1 MTNRGFRR
9 FLHLPRSPRRIRADV
24 DDELRFDIEMR
35 ARDLAAQGLTPDAA
49 RRQAESEFGDLEET
63 RRYCTA
69 LDMQREAELRRVNVI
84 ADALGDLA
92 VAWRAMRRTPGFA
105 AVVVA
110 TLALGIGANTAVF
123 SVVRRVLIAPL
134 PYRAPNQLLRFY
146 TAPAPDGDDDKLS
159 AVELSALA
167 ASSRSLAGVTMFG
180 NYGGVIYTDEH
191 TAEPWQTVQVAS
203 NFFDVLGVRP
213 LFGRQFQDDDLAPGA
228 QPAIIL
234 SYPLW
239 RRVFG
244 DDANVIGRKIQIN
257 SVATT
262 IIAVLP
268 PSFVGPTFSA
278 EALLPLNVPGVLRS
292 AQFSRQRAWR
302 SVGRL
307 RAGVTPAALESE
319 LALLRGRIAA
329 QYPEI
334 TNAGVIRP
342 VPLHGAMVRGARPV
356 LLLVMGGAAL
366 VLVITCVNIAGLF
379 LSRAAA
385 RRRELG
391 VRAAL
396 GAGRGRLIRQ
406 VVTETGLYGLA
417 GGAAGVALA
426 FAMKRAFVAVIGSIL
441 PQMGEIRIDVGVL
454 VFAAAVSLAC
464 GLAFG
469 FLPALAATRIDLRD
483 ALGDSGMRSASQ
495 GRSQVR
501 GTRTLVSAQIA
512 LAIVLLVGAGLLLR
526 TFVTLVSTN
535 LGYAADSH
543 VLTFRVNLPTAR
555 YRDADARA
563 AFFHRYLDRV
573 RALPGVQS
581 AGYTSISPWNGPYG
595 VDLRIE
601 GRPVDA
607 NDIPRLEYETATD
620 GYFASLG
627 IPIRAGRG
635 IQPGD
640 RPGAVPVVVV
650 SESVARRFWPN
661 ASPIGAQ
668 VLLGTGRSDSAVART
683 VIGVVGDVRP
693 NVTEDIAPTVYVSE
707 WQTMVYGGELMV
719 RSAGSASAVI
729 EPAKRALL
737 ELDPKLPL
745 LFPRT
750 LREVLTTS
758 IARQQL
764 AMALTGTF
772 AVLALVLATL
782 GVYSVMAY
790 AVTARTR
797 EFGIRSALGAGR
809 KSILVLVLRQ
819 GVATTILGVL
829 CGLGAAALVSRYVSS
844 LLAGVSA
851 HDPLTFL
858 VAPLLLVAV
867 ALIACILPA
876 RAATRVQPVEALRA
890 E

>member
-1 MTNRGFRR
+1 
-9 FLHLPRSPRRIRADV
+9 
-24 DDELRFDIEMR
+24 
-35 ARDLAAQGLTPDAA
+35 
-49 RRQAESEFGDLEET
+49 
-63 RRYCTA
+63 
-69 LDMQREAELRRVNVI
+69 
-84 ADALGDLA
+84 
-92 VAWRAMRRTPGFA
+92 
-105 AVVVA
+105 
-110 TLALGIGANTAVF
+110 
-123 SVVRRVLIAPL
+123 VVRRVLIAPL
-134 PYRAPNQLLRFY
+134 PYRAPDQLFRFY
-146 TAPAPDGDDDKLS
+146 TTPASDGDDDRLS

-167 ASSRSLAGVTMFG
+167 TNSKSLAGVTLFG
-180 NYGGVIYTDEH
+180 NYGSVTYTDDH
-191 TAEPWQTVQVAS
+191 TAEPWQTVQVAT

-213 LFGRQFQDDDLAPGA
+213 LFGRQFQDDDLAAGA
-228 QPAIIL
+228 QPVIML

-244 DDANVIGRKIQIN
+244 DDQKVLGRKIQIN

-262 IIAVLP
+262 VIGVLP
-268 PSFVGPTFSA
+268 PSFVGPTFKA
-278 EALLPLNVPGVLRS
+278 DALLPLNLPGVLRS
-292 AQFSRQRAWR
+292 AQYSRSRAWR

-307 RAGVTPAALESE
+307 RTDVTPAALESE

-334 TNAGVIRP
+334 RNAGVFRP
-342 VPLHGAMVRGARPV
+342 VPLHGAMVGAARPV

-379 LSRAAA
+379 LSRAGA

-406 VVTETGLYGLA
+406 VVTETSLYGLG

-426 FAMKRAFVAVIGSIL
+426 FAMKRAFVDVAGSIL

-469 FLPALAATRIDLRD
+469 FMPALAATRIDLRD
-483 ALGDSGMRSASQ
+483 ALGDSGMRAASQ
-495 GRSQVR
+495 GRSHVR
-501 GTRTLVSAQIA
+501 GTRALVSAQIA

-526 TFVTLVSTN
+526 TFVTLVRTN

-543 VLTFRVNLPTAR
+543 VLTFHVNLPAAR

-563 AFFHRYLDRV
+563 AFLHRYLDRI
-573 RALPGVQS
+573 RALPGVKS
-581 AGYTSISPWNGPYG
+581 AGKTLISPWNGPYSVG
-595 VDLRIE
+595 FQIE
-601 GRPVDA
+601 GRPVDP
-607 NDIPRLEYETATD
+607 NDVPRVEYVTATD
-620 GYFASLG
+620 GFFATVG
-627 IPIRAGRG
+627 IPIRAGRD

-640 RPGAVPVVVV
+640 RTGAVPVVVI
-650 SESVARRFWPN
+650 SQSVAHRFWPN
-661 ASPIGAQ
+661 ASPIGAR
-668 VLLGTGRSDSAVART
+668 VLLNTGSADSAVART
-683 VIGVVGDVRP
+683 VVGVVGDVRP
-693 NVTEDIAPTVYVSE
+693 SVTEDVLPTVYVSD
-707 WQTMVYGGELMV
+707 WQTMVYGGEIVV
-719 RSAGSASAVI
+719 RTVGDASAVI

-750 LREVLTTS
+750 LREILTTS

-764 AMALTGTF
+764 AMALMGTF
-772 AVLALVLATL
+772 AALALVLATL
-782 GVYSVMAY
+782 GVYGVMAY

-809 KSILVLVLRQ
+809 KNILVLVLRQ
-819 GVATTILGVL
+819 GVATTVLGVV
-829 CGLGAAALVSRYVSS
+829 CGLGVAALASRFVAS

-851 HDPLTFL
+851 HDPLTF
-858 VAPLLLVAV
+858 VAAPLLLVAV
-867 ALIACILPA
+867 ALAACMLPA
-876 RAATRVQPVEALRA
+876 RTATRVQPAEALRV